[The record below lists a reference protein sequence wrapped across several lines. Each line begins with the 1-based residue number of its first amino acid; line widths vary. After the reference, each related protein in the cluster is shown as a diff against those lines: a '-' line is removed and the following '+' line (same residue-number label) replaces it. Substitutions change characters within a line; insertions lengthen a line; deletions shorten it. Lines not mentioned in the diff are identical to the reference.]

1 MTKRD
6 AHGNHIHT
14 CTLGGRKHEGTVPL
28 FAGEEYACLP
38 CLVRVAQE
46 FVTKRNM
53 RNAIKEIYSDE
64 RQLPRR
70 QTGNP
75 WPLKD

>member
-1 MTKRD
+1 M
-6 AHGNHIHT
+6 
-14 CTLGGRKHEGTVPL
+14 PL